1 MGLRFRFLRK
11 GAFVAILA
19 FAGLF
24 FALRVP
30 QTYAALR
37 VKNHEIRKLQ
47 QRNADLKKDNGE
59 RKKWILDL
67 TRNRSE
73 QENLLRR
80 EYHKQRDGDTTFM
93 LQPDHKP
100 AK

>member
-1 MGLRFRFLRK
+1 MRLRFLRR
-11 GAFVAILA
+11 GVFVAALAFV
-19 FAGLF
+19 GLF

-37 VKNHEIRKLQ
+37 VKNGQIRKLQ

-59 RKKWILDL
+59 RKKWIDDL

-80 EYHKQRDGDTTFM
+80 EYHKQRQGDTTFM
-93 LQPDHKP
+93 LQPDQKP

>member
-1 MGLRFRFLRK
+1 MIFQFLRR
-11 GAFVAILA
+11 GAFVAVLA
-19 FAGLF
+19 FLGLF

-37 VKNHEIRKLQ
+37 VKNEQIRKLQ
-47 QRNADLKKDNGE
+47 RHNADLKKDNAE
-59 RKKWILDL
+59 RKKWIDDL
-67 TRNRSE
+67 TSNRSE

-80 EYHKQRDGDTTFM
+80 EYHKQRQGDTTFM
-93 LQPDHKP
+93 LQPDQKP

>member
-1 MGLRFRFLRK
+1 MRFRFLRRSV
-11 GAFVAILA
+11 FVAVLA

-30 QTYAALR
+30 QSYAALR
-37 VKNHEIRKLQ
+37 VKNDQIRRLQ
-47 QRNADLKKDNGE
+47 QHNADLKKDNGE
-59 RKKWILDL
+59 RKKWIDDL

-80 EYHKQRDGDTTFM
+80 QYHKQREGDTTFM
-93 LQPDHKP
+93 LQPDHQP